1 MFLQLITK
9 TQTKIHKAMKTNTT
23 NSWFV
28 TLKPNPRA
36 RLRLFCFPYAGS
48 GVMIYHNWAEQL
60 PSDVEVYLARLP
72 GREGRLREAPLTQL
86 TPLVHLISAEI
97 RPLLNKP
104 FAFFGHSMGAVIS
117 FELARLLRRES
128 GLQVEHLFLSGRR
141 APQLPRDEP
150 MTFDLPD
157 AEFIEAIRTLNGT
170 PTEVLQ
176 HPELMNLMLP
186 LLRADFEVCQTYS
199 FEPGAPLTCGMT
211 IFGGLQDTDVPRE
224 SLVAWS
230 EQTTG
235 ACSVR
240 MFPGDHFFLHSSQ
253 ALLLRVLNRE
263 LQNVI
268 LKSQQS
274 VSTVTR

>member
-1 MFLQLITK
+1 M
-9 TQTKIHKAMKTNTT
+9 NT

-72 GREGRLREAPLTQL
+72 GREGRLREAPLTRL
-86 TPLVHLISAEI
+86 TQLVHLLNAEI

-104 FAFFGHSMGAVIS
+104 FAFFGHSMGAVIA
-117 FELARLLRRES
+117 FELARILRRES
-128 GLQVEHLFLSGRR
+128 GIEPQHLFISGRR

-150 MTFDLPD
+150 ITYHLPET
-157 AEFIEAIRTLNGT
+157 EFIEAVRNLNGT
-170 PTEVLQ
+170 PTEVLD
-176 HPELMNLMLP
+176 HPELMNLMIP

-199 FEPGAPLTCGMT
+199 YVPGAPLSCDMT
-211 IFGGLQDTDVPRE
+211 IFGGLQDPDVPRE
-224 SLVAWS
+224 SLVGWS

-240 MFPGDHFFLHSSQ
+240 MLPGDHFFLHSSQ
-253 ALLLRVLNRE
+253 ALLLRVISRE
-263 LQNVI
+263 LQSLM
-268 LKSQQS
+268 LKSQKS
-274 VSTVTR
+274 VFDMVGTFTR